1 MGFQLEQEKN
11 MEKTEIDLKLYPNN
25 FDFIKQDEEQ
35 KKSFEFLKPN
45 KNNSTDE
52 KKSSK
57 EA

>member
-1 MGFQLEQEKN
+1 
-11 MEKTEIDLKLYPNN
+11 MEKTEIDLKLFPNN

-35 KKSFEFLKPN
+35 KKSFEFLKSN